1 VDKNISVNASNI
13 GRFFCW
19 CVCGLN
25 IDFNIV
31 NTNGVF
37 VNVFTDVDSGGDF
50 VIIDGAGVYID
61 GFFY

>member
-1 VDKNISVNASNI
+1 
-13 GRFFCW
+13 
-19 CVCGLN
+19 LN

-61 GFFY
+61 GFFYYYRRCWCFCEKEYKGIII

>member
-1 VDKNISVNASNI
+1 
-13 GRFFCW
+13 
-19 CVCGLN
+19 LN

-37 VNVFTDVDSGGDF
+37 VNVFTYVDSGGDF